1 MKKIMSLLLALCLVC
16 LSVTALAEGND
27 VTGDWYGSM
36 FGMAAQLT
44 FKEDGTYAMKL
55 GEVEQGGTYELK
67 DDGIVYMDESE
78 DPEEGFVFDGASLVN
93 EKRNVTFTREQVEV
107 EALVLAEAD
116 PDATAEAYE
125 GEWTCKMLQ
134 VSGMLFDVE
143 QVPVESLGLEGI
155 PSLRI
160 EGSTVTFI
168 GFGKLMDAEP
178 LAFEYADGVLKHVMI
193 EGIMETTITML
204 QDGTILLDLGIGEE
218 GPFFCFAPATA
229 AEDAA

>member
-1 MKKIMSLLLALCLVC
+1 MKKIMALLLALCLVC

-107 EALVLAEAD
+107 EALVLAEA
-116 PDATAEAYE
+116 ALE
-125 GEWTCKMLQ
+125 GL
-134 VSGMLFDVE
+134 SAADVF
-143 QVPVESLGLEGI
+143 QKRTPRAIAAALDSRAGRESLDERDEAARKTAH
-155 PSLRI
+155 SLSQQQLQILDSQLFRP
-160 EGSTVTFI
+160 GSTMWSNTHFLVRFNPEEVE
-168 GFGKLMDAEP
+168 AERLCRAVNQALRNHP
-178 LAFEYADGVLKHVMI
+178 GLSIAFRFDENNELFNEIV
-193 EGIMETTITML
+193 
-204 QDGTILLDLGIGEE
+204 
-218 GPFFCFAPATA
+218 
-229 AEDAA
+229 